1 MKISKTIRI
10 IQFCLLFIMLSC
22 NNNKGK
28 ISEVILKNDRGEDEI
43 AILQNYP
50 LQSGTTFYPLTH
62 QDIKLIEQILKKE
75 VDSLQNIP
83 DISRTKKLENLG
95 NYIRQY
101 LGYQNADG
109 DNEVFILCVSK
120 ERKYPMWREEL
131 ILTIGGGNAVFKG
144 AINLSK
150 KKSLG
155 FSINEPL

>member
-1 MKISKTIRI
+1 MKISKTAYS

-22 NNNKGK
+22 NSKGAK
-28 ISEVILKNDRGEDEI
+28 ISEVILKNENGEDEI
-43 AILQNYP
+43 ALLQNYP

-83 DISRTKKLENLG
+83 DIPRSKKPEKLE

-101 LGYQNADG
+101 LGYQNRDG
-109 DNEVFILCVSK
+109 DHEVFIFCVSK
-120 ERKYPMWREEL
+120 DRKYPMWREEL